1 LLLRNDIIFRTLYK
15 TLLSADKAAKVVKIY
30 ELRNKNL
37 LLSSKKTIKLI
48 PHSIVLK

>member
-1 LLLRNDIIFRTLYK
+1 LRNDIIFRTLYK

-37 LLSSKKTIKLI
+37 LHTLFFISSAIG
-48 PHSIVLK
+48 